1 MSKGE
6 QTRELILERTAQLFS
21 RQGYFGSSLTDI
33 MRETGLEKGGIYNH
47 FESKEQLALET
58 FDYSFAL
65 VQQRIKLALAGKKH
79 AIERLLAYVSV
90 YQTLIEEPVLAGGC
104 PVLNTA
110 IEADDAHV
118 PLRDRAR
125 GAMDIWQDSIQH
137 IVNKGIERQ
146 EIRAGVDAEAFATVF
161 IATLEGA
168 IMLSKLYQDATHIR
182 RAVDHLTR
190 YIQSELQQSSTI

>member
-6 QTRELILERTAQLFS
+6 QTREMILAQAAQLFS

-47 FESKEQLALET
+47 FESKEQLALEA
-58 FDYSFAL
+58 FDYSFSL
-65 VQQRIKLALAGKKH
+65 VQQRIQLALTGKKH
-79 AIERLLAYVSV
+79 AIDRLLAYVSV
-90 YQTLIEEPVLAGGC
+90 FQTLIEDPVLAGGC

-110 IEADDAHV
+110 VEADDAHI

-125 GAMDIWQDSIQH
+125 SAMDIWCGSIQR

-146 EIRAGVDAEAFATVF
+146 EIRADIDADAFATVF

-168 IMLSKLYQDATHIR
+168 IMLSKLYQDTVHIR
-182 RAVDHLTR
+182 RAVDHLKD
-190 YIQSELQQSSTI
+190 YIQTALPNVPSE